1 MRHSKR
7 LFLGITLALIALA
20 AGVYVGIGTR
30 EARSLATSVP
40 PEVIAQLFA
49 TRLDDA
55 EGKPVSFAQWHG
67 KTLIVNFWA
76 TWCPPCREEMPA
88 FSRLQTKYGANG
100 VQFVGIAL
108 DTSDNVKAFSS
119 KHPVSYPLPIANSD
133 TSELTRRLG
142 NSQLALPY
150 SVILGPGGEVLMT
163 RLGRVSESELD
174 ALLQKEKPRQAR

>member
-1 MRHSKR
+1 
-7 LFLGITLALIALA
+7 
-20 AGVYVGIGTR
+20 
-30 EARSLATSVP
+30 
-40 PEVIAQLFA
+40 
-49 TRLDDA
+49 
-55 EGKPVSFAQWHG
+55 
-67 KTLIVNFWA
+67 
-76 TWCPPCREEMPA
+76 MPA

-108 DTSDNVKAFSS
+108 DTSDNVRDFSS
-119 KHPVSYPLPIANSD
+119 KHLVSYPLPIANSD

-174 ALLQKEKPRQAR
+174 ALLQKAKPRQAP